1 MRKWVKQARRPSPAF
16 VIAIV
21 ALFFALGGTG
31 YAVSRLPNNSVTSAQ
46 VKDHSLLKRDFK
58 QGQLPRGPRGSQ
70 GLQGNPGAPGA
81 KGDPGDPWT
90 LGNGLLPSGKTLRGV
105 FAPGG
110 TAADAGDLAQE
121 SISFGFS
128 LQSNPVAH
136 YIDQGAPPPPE
147 CPGTVHTPAAQP
159 GHLCV
164 YESAFSNIVDACAV
178 FNPVNNACPASAVR
192 GFGIQIAAAGP
203 GEFWAQG
210 AWAVT
215 AP

>member
-1 MRKWVKQARRPSPAF
+1 MRSNRFRRPSPAL
-16 VIAIV
+16 VIALL

-31 YAVSRLPNNSVTSAQ
+31 YAVSRLPKNSVTSVQ
-46 VKDHSLLKRDFK
+46 VKDYSLLKRDFK
-58 QGQLPRGPRGSQ
+58 RGQLPRGARGAQ
-70 GLQGNPGAPGA
+70 GLQGDSGATGA

-90 LGNGLLPSGKTLRGV
+90 LNNGQFPSGKTLRGV

-110 TAADAGDLAQE
+110 TAADAGMLAQE

-128 LQSNPVAH
+128 LPTNPVAH
-136 YIDQGAPPPPE
+136 YIPAGTAPPSQ
-147 CPGTVHTPAAQP
+147 CPGTVNIPQAQP

-164 YESAFSNIVDACAV
+164 YESVSSNVSAVCAV
-178 FNPVNNACPASAVR
+178 FNPVDNGCPGSAVR
-192 GFGIQIAAAGP
+192 GFGVQIFSELA

-210 AWAVT
+210 SWAVT